1 MKTIRRDWLKR
12 RVDAGKMEACTVFNI
27 ERDGTGAN
35 DVYGGDWKPAR
46 IRRPTFREH
55 YPDKEN
61 RPDWHYSVCAHSHF
75 IDGKMN
81 FNESDFRS
89 GSGACYQERT
99 CADGRPIYCLH
110 IHSNAVY
117 NFRPI
122 DKPL

>member
-12 RVDAGKMEACTVFNI
+12 RVDAGKMEAKTVFHI
-27 ERDGTGAN
+27 EHDGDGRN
-35 DVYGGDWKPAR
+35 DIFGGEWKQAR

-61 RPDWHYSVCAHSHF
+61 KPDWHYGVCDNPDF
-75 IDGKMN
+75 IEGKMN

-89 GSGACYQERT
+89 GSGACYEAGTTQ
-99 CADGRPIYCLH
+99 DGRPIYCLH
-110 IHSNAVY
+110 IHSNAVF

-122 DKPL
+122 T